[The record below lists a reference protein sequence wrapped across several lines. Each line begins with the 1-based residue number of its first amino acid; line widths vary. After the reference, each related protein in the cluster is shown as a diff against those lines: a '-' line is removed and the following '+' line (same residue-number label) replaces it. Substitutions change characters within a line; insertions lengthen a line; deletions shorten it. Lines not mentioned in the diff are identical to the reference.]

1 MRLAGCFQRS
11 DCSGAAAKMTL
22 RVNAHVNVDAAAF
35 GKDFARKNR
44 GTQFSGTIVA
54 RHKNGD
60 LLVDTDDDGKRW
72 AVAEEH
78 VHAICED
85 DVMADEDEDEDMD
98 AVVPEDD
105 GDDEDVAAMKGV
117 VMNDED
123 PGDAEEELVD
133 EKEPATRKRLSTG
146 ARKGEDRKARR
157 ARESRERAE
166 LRKKLEDFVATHV
179 AARTNEG
186 PGLCGNQ
193 ISTR

>member
-1 MRLAGCFQRS
+1 MSIRT
-11 DCSGAAAKMTL
+11 GA
-22 RVNAHVNVDAAAF
+22 RVNVDAAAF
-35 GKDFARKNR
+35 GKDFASKNR
-44 GTQFSGTIVA
+44 GRQISGTVVA
-54 RHKNGD
+54 RKPNGD
-60 LLVDTDDDGKRW
+60 LVVYADDDGEHW

-105 GDDEDVAAMKGV
+105 GDDEDVAAMEGV
-117 VMNDED
+117 DLYDED
-123 PGDAEEELVD
+123 PGDGDEEVVDEEE
-133 EKEPATRKRLSTG
+133 EPATRKRDSTG
-146 ARKGEDRKARR
+146 ARKGEDQKARR
-157 ARESRERAE
+157 AREKKERAALQKE
-166 LRKKLEDFVATHV
+166 LDDFVTKHV

>member
-1 MRLAGCFQRS
+1 MSIRT
-11 DCSGAAAKMTL
+11 GA
-22 RVNAHVNVDAAAF
+22 RVNVDAAGF
-35 GKDFARKNR
+35 GKDFASKNR
-44 GTQFSGTIVA
+44 GRQISGTVVA
-54 RHKNGD
+54 RKPNGD
-60 LLVDTDDDGKRW
+60 LVVHADDDGEHW
-72 AVAEEH
+72 AVAEEY
-78 VHAICED
+78 VHAVCED
-85 DVMADEDEDEDMD
+85 DVMADEDVDEDED
-98 AVVPEDD
+98 VVMREDD
-105 GDDEDVAAMKGV
+105 DDDDDENVAAMKGV

-146 ARKGEDRKARR
+146 ARKGEDKKARR

-166 LRKKLEDFVATHV
+166 LRKKKDDFVAKHV

>member
-1 MRLAGCFQRS
+1 
-11 DCSGAAAKMTL
+11 MTV
-22 RVNAHVNVDAAAF
+22 RINAHVNVDAVAF
-35 GKDFARKNR
+35 GKDFASKNR
-44 GTQFSGTIVA
+44 GQQFPGTVVA

-123 PGDAEEELVD
+123 PGNADEEVVEEE
-133 EKEPATRKRLSTG
+133 EEPATRKRPSTG
-146 ARKGEDRKARR
+146 LRS
-157 ARESRERAE
+157 ARENPE
-166 LRKKLEDFVATHV
+166 LKRLTKLKDVFVAKHV

>member
-1 MRLAGCFQRS
+1 
-11 DCSGAAAKMTL
+11 MTV

-44 GTQFSGTIVA
+44 GTQFSGTVVA
-54 RHKNGD
+54 RKKNGD

-123 PGDAEEELVD
+123 PGDADEEVVD
-133 EKEPATRKRLSTG
+133 EEAKPATRKRLSTG
-146 ARKGEDRKARR
+146 ARKGEDKKARR

-166 LRKKLEDFVATHV
+166 LQKKRDDFVTKHV
-179 AARTNEG
+179 AASTNEG
-186 PGLCGNQ
+186 AGLCGNQ

>member
-1 MRLAGCFQRS
+1 
-11 DCSGAAAKMTL
+11 MTV
-22 RVNAHVNVDAAAF
+22 RINAHVNVDAVAF
-35 GKDFARKNR
+35 GKDFASKNR
-44 GTQFSGTIVA
+44 GQQFPGTVVA
-54 RHKNGD
+54 RKSNGD

-85 DVMADEDEDEDMD
+85 DIMADSDEEDDED
-98 AVVPEDD
+98 AVMQEDD
-105 GDDEDVAAMKGV
+105 GDDEDVVEMEGV

-123 PGDAEEELVD
+123 PGDAEEEIVD
-133 EKEPATRKRLSTG
+133 EEEEPATRKRDSTG
-146 ARKGEDRKARR
+146 ARKGEDVKARR

-166 LRKKLEDFVATHV
+166 LRKKKNDFVTKHV

>member
-1 MRLAGCFQRS
+1 
-11 DCSGAAAKMTL
+11 MTV
-22 RVNAHVNVDAAAF
+22 RINAHVNVDAVAF
-35 GKDFARKNR
+35 GKDFASKNR
-44 GTQFSGTIVA
+44 GQQFPGTVVA
-54 RHKNGD
+54 RKKNGD

-78 VHAICED
+78 VHAVCED

-105 GDDEDVAAMKGV
+105 GDDEDVAAMEGV
-117 VMNDED
+117 DMYDED
-123 PGDAEEELVD
+123 PGDAEEEVV
-133 EKEPATRKRLSTG
+133 EEVAEPATRKRGSTG
-146 ARKGEDRKARR
+146 ARNGEDKKARR

-166 LRKKLEDFVATHV
+166 LRKKLGAFVAKHV
-179 AARTNEG
+179 AARTNQG